1 MPHVTKINRYQAN
14 TKYVLVRITIL
25 ANYALLC
32 IPVFL
37 KREETAKKPDKLK
50 IYVGFSRT
58 RCMED
63 QQLVRF
69 FSRLLTAIQRLSP
82 FGSADRGVTPREKN
96 AHPCVPHE
104 WAWAVHSYQSYVA
117 RAPILPI
124 HPGVIVSFFCQPHV
138 SFLKK

>member
-1 MPHVTKINRYQAN
+1 M
-14 TKYVLVRITIL
+14 KYVPVRITIL

-37 KREETAKKPDKLK
+37 KREETAKKTDKLK

-69 FSRLLTAIQRLSP
+69 FFSSP
-82 FGSADRGVTPREKN
+82 NGYPTVVT
-96 AHPCVPHE
+96 V
-104 WAWAVHSYQSYVA
+104 W
-117 RAPILPI
+117 I
-124 HPGVIVSFFCQPHV
+124 G
-138 SFLKK
+138 